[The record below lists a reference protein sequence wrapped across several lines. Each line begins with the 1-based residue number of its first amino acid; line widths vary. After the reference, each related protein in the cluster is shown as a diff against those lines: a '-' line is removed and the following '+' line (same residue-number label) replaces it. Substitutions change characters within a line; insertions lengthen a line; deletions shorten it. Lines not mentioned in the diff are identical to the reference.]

1 MSKRHWNRVGD
12 LESMLLHIEELVVAS
27 SGEDP
32 FEEVFRLLVAK
43 LWDERSGKAARF
55 YRRSSE
61 AETYEAICKLLRET
75 ENAWPGILGA
85 DVFPRL
91 APEHLQVCVAALAR
105 HSIGGMDLQVLDGF
119 FEYLVAKGSKG
130 SKGQYFTPRHIVE
143 FCVRVASPTQEDLV
157 CDPACGSGGF
167 LLHTLNHVRSHEG
180 LAESN
185 LQQYCRKNLWGFD
198 LDGRAVRIA
207 KALMLL
213 AGNGKANIVK
223 LNSLLRP
230 SMGGLFSPAAGRG
243 VSDNND
249 SLLCVEDV
257 CRTHRRHHTGFDIIL
272 TNPPFAGE
280 VRERNILDDY
290 KTSRGKTRVERDVL
304 FIERCIDLLKSGG
317 RLGIVLPHNKFAGS
331 AFNFVRDRLLRD
343 ARVLGIVSLG
353 RNTFLPHTHQKTN
366 VMFLAKRISH
376 ERTCPDERILFA
388 ISEKDGK
395 DSKGRFLF
403 RSDRSLNGGVWES
416 VDHDLDSIVK
426 VFREFLD
433 QESEPTLSK
442 NGVLCNTKSV
452 REIGPKLVLSPERY
466 DPRRQCLAK
475 DGMSISLGLIADLR
489 QVSVNPN
496 RSETDSEYLVLDTS
510 DAREGVIICRKQSVT
525 LENIGST
532 KKSVTRGCVLISR
545 LRPYLRQVALVDG
558 EIMGWSKE
566 VRLVCSSEFF
576 VLQSVDDRR
585 IGFLVPFL
593 LSAPV
598 QAVLAASQEGGHHP
612 RFDPGTLLD
621 LPIPKSLLERREEDS
636 VQVEDAIATFRRYER
651 ITGGLVEQ
659 ATQRIGKL

>member
-1 MSKRHWNRVGD
+1 
-12 LESMLLHIEELVVAS
+12 MLLHIEELVVAN

-43 LWDERSGKAARF
+43 LWDERSGKDARF
-55 YRRSSE
+55 YGRSSE
-61 AETYEAICKLLRET
+61 AETQEVIRKLLRET
-75 ENAWPGILGA
+75 EHAWPGILGA
-85 DVFPRL
+85 DPFPRL
-91 APEHLQVCVAALAR
+91 APEHLQVCVEALAR

-167 LLHTLNHVRSHEG
+167 LLHTLNHVRYQDG

-198 LDGRAVRIA
+198 LDGRAVRVA
-207 KALMLL
+207 KALMVL
-213 AGNGKANIVK
+213 AGNGKANIVR

-230 SMGGLFSPAAGRG
+230 SMGDLFTSVTGRG
-243 VSDNND
+243 VSDSKD
-249 SLLCVEDV
+249 TLLCIEDV

-280 VRERNILDDY
+280 VRERNILDNY
-290 KTSRGKTRVERDVL
+290 KLSRGKTRVERDVL
-304 FIERCIDLLKSGG
+304 FIERCIDLLKPGG
-317 RLGIVLPHNKFAGS
+317 KLGIVLPHNKFAGS
-331 AFNFVRDRLLRD
+331 AFKFVRDRLLCE
-343 ARVLGIVSLG
+343 AHVLGIVSLG

-366 VMFLAKRISH
+366 VIFLTKRIAN
-376 ERTCPDERILFA
+376 ERICPDERILFS
-388 ISEKDGK
+388 ISERDGK
-395 DSKGRFLF
+395 DSKGRLLL
-403 RSDRSLNGGVWES
+403 RSKKSSDGSVWES
-416 VDHDLDSIVK
+416 VDHDLDNIVK

-433 QESEPTLSK
+433 QKSEPPPSES
-442 NGVLCNTKSV
+442 GVLCSTKSV
-452 REIGPKLVLSPERY
+452 REIGPKLILSPERY
-466 DPRRQCLAK
+466 DPRRQSLAK
-475 DGMSISLGLIADLR
+475 HRMSINLGLVADLR
-489 QVSVNPN
+489 QVTVSPN
-496 RSETDSEYLVLDTS
+496 RSEKDSEYLVLDTS
-510 DAREGVIICRKQSVT
+510 DAREGVIICRKQSVM

-558 EIMGWSKE
+558 EILGWNKE

-621 LPIPKSLLERREEDS
+621 LPIPETILERREEDS
-636 VQVEDAIATFRRYER
+636 IQVEDAIATFRRYER
-651 ITGGLVEQ
+651 ITGNLVEQ
-659 ATQRIGKL
+659 ATERIGKL

>member
-1 MSKRHWNRVGD
+1 MAKRHWNRVGD
-12 LESMLLHIEELVVAS
+12 LESMLLHIEELVVAN

-43 LWDERSGKAARF
+43 LWDERSGKDARF
-55 YRRSSE
+55 YGRSSE
-61 AETYEAICKLLRET
+61 AETYDVICKLLRET

-85 DVFPRL
+85 DLSPRL
-91 APEHLQVCVAALAR
+91 APEHLQVCVEALAR

-119 FEYLVAKGSKG
+119 FEYLAAKGSKG

-143 FCVRVASPTQEDLV
+143 FCVRVVSPTQEDLV

-167 LLHTLNHVRSHEG
+167 LLHTLNHVRDHEG

-198 LDGRAVRIA
+198 LDGRAVRVA

-213 AGNGKANIVK
+213 AGNGKANIVR

-230 SMGGLFSPAAGRG
+230 SMGDLLASATDRG

-249 SLLCVEDV
+249 TLLCIEDV

-290 KTSRGKTRVERDVL
+290 KMSRGKIRIERDVL
-304 FIERCIDLLKSGG
+304 FIERCIDLLKPGG
-317 RLGIVLPHNKFAGS
+317 TLGIVLPHNKFAGS
-331 AFNFVRDRLLRD
+331 AFKFVRDRLLRE
-343 ARVLGIVSLG
+343 ARILGIVSLG

-366 VMFLAKRISH
+366 VMFLTRRIGH
-376 ERTCPDERILFA
+376 ERICPDERILFS

-395 DSKGRFLF
+395 DSKGKFLF
-403 RSDRSLNGGVWES
+403 RSENSLHGSVWES
-416 VDHDLDSIVK
+416 VDHDLDNVVK

-433 QESEPTLSK
+433 QKSEPTLSES
-442 NGVLCNTKSV
+442 GVLCSTKSV

-475 DGMSISLGLIADLR
+475 HGMSSNLGLVADLR
-489 QVSVNPN
+489 QVNVNPN
-496 RSETDSEYLVLDTS
+496 RSEKNSEYLVLDTS
-510 DAREGVIICRKQSVT
+510 DAREGVIICRKQSVA

-558 EIMGWSKE
+558 EILGWNEE

-612 RFDPGTLLD
+612 RFDPKTLLD
-621 LPIPKSLLERREEDS
+621 LPIPEALLERREEDS
-636 VQVEDAIATFRRYER
+636 IQVEGAIATFRRYER
-651 ITGGLVEQ
+651 ITDNLVNQ
-659 ATQRIGKL
+659 ATQRISRL